1 MLSFS
6 MAAGSATALGRRPL
20 GPVAVRAF
28 LGRSSPSVSEPSSS
42 FSSCAAFLPAAGR
55 LRFAALL
62 DAAEGRALRFE
73 PVGVPPAPLDLRP
86 PVDFLRE
93 LFGAANSSPEDCES
107 NARCQM
113 GRSEG
118 ASRWQETD
126 GSARSTYLVRRRLLL
141 VIVHHEQ
148 VFVLVLAAARG
159 GFLARAAGL
168 LDVRVVGCGRRK
180 GG

>member
-28 LGRSSPSVSEPSSS
+28 LGRSSPSVSEPSIS

-73 PVGVPPAPLDLRP
+73 PAGVPPAPLNLRP

-113 GRSEG
+113 GRSSSDG
-118 ASRWQETD
+118 GSSSSSSITSRSSSSSSLPLEAAFLPERPAFLMSVS
-126 GSARSTYLVRRRLLL
+126 SAAVGGK
-141 VIVHHEQ
+141 VIDQ
-148 VFVLVLAAARG
+148 
-159 GFLARAAGL
+159 
-168 LDVRVVGCGRRK
+168 
-180 GG
+180 